1 MGTLLADECRVKT
14 DACHRNSRH
23 RDRTRVCSIGSRAQ
37 QLSTKNMLCALNC
50 SSFGAYQGSTAQHAL
65 CPPEPC
71 SSLMLVPDLLPTVD
85 PYSPWIPYLWS
96 YPLTKICNPQIK
108 CSCTCRVAH
117 THTQKYRV
125 PAEVKEDQ
133 TALLHL
139 PTVNKNPL
147 HSRLLLHFL
156 AFFFFISASDFHL
169 KWSSGVVLK

>member
-1 MGTLLADECRVKT
+1 MGTLLADECGVKT
-14 DACHRNSRH
+14 DACHRNGRH

-37 QLSTKNMLCALNC
+37 QLSTKNLLCALNC

-71 SSLMLVPDLLPTVD
+71 SSLTLVPDLLPTVD

-117 THTQKYRV
+117 THKNMGSQLRSKKTKL
-125 PAEVKEDQ
+125 PCFSS
-133 TALLHL
+133 LL
-139 PTVNKNPL
+139 
-147 HSRLLLHFL
+147 
-156 AFFFFISASDFHL
+156 
-169 KWSSGVVLK
+169 